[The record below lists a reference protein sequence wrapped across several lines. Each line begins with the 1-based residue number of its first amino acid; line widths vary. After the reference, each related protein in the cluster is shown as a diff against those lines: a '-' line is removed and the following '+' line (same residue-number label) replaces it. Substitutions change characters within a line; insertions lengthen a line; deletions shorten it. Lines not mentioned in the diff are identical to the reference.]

1 MLEAPTLADVRKQL
15 KLDPR
20 KIGQNAGEQGR
31 PGLDA
36 PDDPDERLIVEP
48 IEELLH
54 SARASLG
61 GQLEQASAHFDEISR
76 RDPVGEFDDAVRSAK
91 AGFDKIAF
99 TGQQILQ
106 EKQSE
111 ATRRQQDLQAFR
123 ESNGLSRE
131 PQYPDFGRRVL
142 MVGIVAILF
151 VLESFANAAF
161 LAQGNELG
169 LFGAYTVAFGISL
182 ANLLPPFLFF
192 GPMSRHFL
200 HARVGRR
207 VVAGFSTAVY
217 VAIAGTLNLGVAHYR
232 EVSGELLGDA
242 GLEVVRR
249 MTQSPMG
256 LQDAESWLLF
266 GIGLI
271 FSLIAF
277 LDGRAFDDPYPGYGK
292 LDRTLRAARD
302 ELRNAIEDAFH
313 DLGEV
318 QSEARQQIYRIA
330 QSPRERQNLA
340 EKCRRLKDDFERY
353 KAALQ
358 ELASTLISEYREA
371 NHRARSDDGM
381 PVAHQGPWSP
391 TVTPLDVGVSSM
403 VQETTTQEEMNQK
416 RCEANDRVDV
426 DFASAKSELLRVTDL
441 RLTQGRPPSAP
452 TGRSNQQGSVP
463 GR

>member
-20 KIGQNAGEQGR
+20 KIGQDAGEQGR

-36 PDDPDERLIVEP
+36 TDDPDERRIVEP

-54 SARASLG
+54 SARASLR
-61 GQLEQASAHFDEISR
+61 GQLDQANAHFDEISR
-76 RDPVGEFDDAVRSAK
+76 RDPLGEFDDTVRNAK
-91 AGFDKIAF
+91 AGFDKTALAGRQ
-99 TGQQILQ
+99 TLQ

-123 ESNGLSRE
+123 EDNGLSRE
-131 PQYPDFGRRVL
+131 PHYPDFGRRML

-200 HARVGRR
+200 HAGVGRR
-207 VVAGFSTAVY
+207 VVAGLSTAVY

-242 GLEVVRR
+242 GFEVVRR

-292 LDRTLRAARD
+292 LARTLRDARD
-302 ELRNAIEDAFH
+302 ELRNAIDDAVQ
-313 DLGEV
+313 DLDEV
-318 QSEARQQIYRIA
+318 RSEARQRIDKIA
-330 QSPRERQNLA
+330 QWPRERQNLA
-340 EKCRRLKDDFERY
+340 EKCRRLKEDFERY
-353 KAALQ
+353 TAELQ
-358 ELASTLISEYREA
+358 ELGSTLISEYREA
-371 NHRARSDDGM
+371 NRRARSDDGT
-381 PVAHQGPWSP
+381 PAAHRDPWSL
-391 TVTPLDVGVSSM
+391 TVAPLDGGVSST
-403 VQETTTQEEMNQK
+403 VQETTAQEEMNQK
-416 RCEANDRVDV
+416 RREAHDQVDSC
-426 DFASAKSELLRVTDL
+426 FEERKSGLLQVTDL
-441 RLTQGRPPSAP
+441 RVTQGRPPSAP
-452 TGRSNQQGSVP
+452 TGRSN
-463 GR
+463 